1 VTMKRKSASKIRGG
15 WSPNMEQ
22 RAGLDE
28 ARQVKCLIASE
39 GHEWMTSFS
48 DRLPKPVRRRLADSR
63 FNICA
68 ACLTEEAQ
76 KIARH
81 PGIATY
87 FAVIEGIERKLDA
100 GGDQGQPLE

>member
-1 VTMKRKSASKIRGG
+1 MKQAQRNARGG
-15 WSPNMEQ
+15 WTPTMEQ

-39 GHEWMTSFS
+39 GHMWMETFY
-48 DRLPKPVRRRLADSR
+48 DRLPKPVRRRLAESAH
-63 FNICA
+63 NICA

-76 KIARH
+76 KIAPH

-87 FAVIEGIERKLDA
+87 FAVIKSIERKLA
-100 GGDQGQPLE
+100 SERTVS